1 MVVRIY
7 RVRVIRVRIIRVY
20 SYISYTSY
28 EYVRM
33 NIMGEYQGRIQGGVL
48 GVLGPPPLG
57 VPTLE
62 RINTIYV
69 KGLTSHGPR

>member
-1 MVVRIY
+1 MFQPERA
-7 RVRVIRVRIIRVY
+7 
-20 SYISYTSY
+20 S
-28 EYVRM
+28 
-33 NIMGEYQGRIQGGVL
+33 GADAGGVL
-48 GVLGPPPLG
+48 GVLGPPLG

>member
-1 MVVRIY
+1 MYTVIY
-7 RVRVIRVRIIRVY
+7 LFPLMKLVNTLLNAIVKV
-20 SYISYTSY
+20 ST
-28 EYVRM
+28 
-33 NIMGEYQGRIQGGVL
+33 GADPGG
-48 GVLGPPPLG
+48 GPRGPRTPPLG